1 MQISVIGP
9 LEGADASGS
18 VGAAVEGPA
27 ADDMADAI
35 MGTRARQSDKS
46 VEIRREISQQTGCGW
61 AAPAGMATYACAS
74 CKCTDVWLLVEC
86 VDRER
91 PICLLYSNVR

>member
-35 MGTRARQSDKS
+35 TGTRARQSDKS
-46 VEIRREISQQTGCGW
+46 GEIRREISQQTGCGLRGW
-61 AAPAGMATYACAS
+61 RRTPAVIVIVLTCG
-74 CKCTDVWLLVEC
+74 
-86 VDRER
+86 
-91 PICLLYSNVR
+91 CL